1 VDFQRSDDQRAL
13 QEGIRAFC
21 DGRVS
26 LEALRGL
33 EEKFDRT
40 LWGELAE
47 MGVFSLRQPE
57 SRGGVGLGMAD
68 AVLVFSELGRRLV
81 PGPLAWTHLLAG
93 RIDGAGSGETVVGGA
108 DQLDPRGGPVL
119 VEHFGALDALVVLRA
134 DGVYRVDARKL
145 RAEPVATPLDPH
157 TPVALVAELP
167 RGDQIGDGAEARQL
181 RLEGSV
187 LVAAQ
192 LLGIAEMSQELA
204 TEYARGREQ
213 FGRPIGSFQAIK
225 HILADAYVRQELAR
239 AAVYAA
245 GATLD
250 QPEVG
255 SAVRAAA
262 SARVV
267 AGEAALKNARACVQV
282 HGGMGYTWE
291 IPAHYYLKRAIVLEN
306 AFGTG
311 EEQSERMAELLVS
324 EARSEAKPS
333 EDQNGE

>member
-1 VDFQRSDDQRAL
+1 MDFQRSDDQRAL

-93 RIDGAGSGETVVGGA
+93 RIDGAGSGETVVGGV

-204 TEYARGREQ
+204 TEYAKKREQ
-213 FGRPIGSFQAIK
+213 FDRPIGSFQAIK
-225 HILADAYVRQELAR
+225 HILADCYTRQELAR
-239 AAVYAA
+239 VAAYAA

-250 QPEVG
+250 DPSVG
-255 SAVRAAA
+255 SVARAVATAKLIAGDAAM
-262 SARVV
+262 
-267 AGEAALKNARACVQV
+267 KNARACVQV

-291 IPAHYYLKRAIVLEN
+291 IPAHYYLKRVWVLEN
-306 AFGTG
+306 LFGDVH
-311 EEQSERMAELLVS
+311 EHAEQMAEMI
-324 EARSEAKPS
+324 AA
-333 EDQNGE
+333 D